1 MKALEFTGGVLLGGV
16 SLLVLLLGSLVAFG
30 SIGRYLKTKSM

>member
-1 MKALEFTGGVLLGGV
+1 MRALEFIGGIVLGLISLCVLLI
-16 SLLVLLLGSLVAFG
+16 GSLVAFG

>member
-1 MKALEFTGGVLLGGV
+1 MKALEFLGGVALGGV

-30 SIGRYLKTKSM
+30 SIGRYLKVKSM

>member
-1 MKALEFTGGVLLGGV
+1 MKALEYIGGVALGGV

-30 SIGRYLKTKSM
+30 SIGRYLHTKSM

>member
-1 MKALEFTGGVLLGGV
+1 MKVLEFIGGVALGGV

-30 SIGRYLKTKSM
+30 SIGRYLKAKSM